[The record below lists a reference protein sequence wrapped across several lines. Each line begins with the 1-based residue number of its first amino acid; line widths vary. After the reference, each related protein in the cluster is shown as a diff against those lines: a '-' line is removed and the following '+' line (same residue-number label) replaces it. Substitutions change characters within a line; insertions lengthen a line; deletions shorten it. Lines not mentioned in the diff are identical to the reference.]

1 MCKIYFNQ
9 CELQEQYLQRFA
21 SDLKF
26 LRPSALTPGEPY
38 RLTWIHEALTER
50 ISVLSCLL
58 ATEPENTAIRIM
70 LHDYRQLENQA
81 WLLVMQPH
89 GCW

>member
-1 MCKIYFNQ
+1 MGKIYFIQ
-9 CELQEQYLQRFA
+9 CELQEQSLQRFA
-21 SDLKF
+21 SDLEIF
-26 LRPSALTPGEPY
+26 RRSALMPGEPY
-38 RLTWIHEALTER
+38 QLGWVHQALNER
-50 ISVLSCLL
+50 ITALSGLL
-58 ATEPENTAIRIM
+58 NTDPENTAIRIM